1 MEQMRRILV
10 SNNFIT
16 KTNYFKLDNKQEY
29 LNSDSRLLTV
39 FSPLGEIHCSK
50 DFILILTFVQYV
62 ISLYAECISPT
73 LPQNRKSKSE
83 VVIYFFLTNAWKY
96 FFVMKKC
103 KSTTQKHN
111 ECHKICS
118 KKGFGFADEQLP
130 IKLLQG
136 NINVNLVGI
145 NECFHHLVRHGTG
158 HSF

>member
-83 VVIYFFLTNAWKY
+83 VVIYFFLTNA
-96 FFVMKKC
+96 
-103 KSTTQKHN
+103 
-111 ECHKICS
+111 
-118 KKGFGFADEQLP
+118 
-130 IKLLQG
+130 
-136 NINVNLVGI
+136 
-145 NECFHHLVRHGTG
+145 
-158 HSF
+158 

>member
-62 ISLYAECISPT
+62 ISLYD
-73 LPQNRKSKSE
+73 
-83 VVIYFFLTNAWKY
+83 VIIFLWWY
-96 FFVMKKC
+96 
-103 KSTTQKHN
+103 
-111 ECHKICS
+111 
-118 KKGFGFADEQLP
+118 L
-130 IKLLQG
+130 
-136 NINVNLVGI
+136 
-145 NECFHHLVRHGTG
+145 FHIYYLN
-158 HSF
+158 